1 MTFGLG
7 IRADPEA
14 AGGHDQAAGKQTKS
28 ARFCWCVQQVVCST
42 SSGKSTTH
50 WRKLEERI
58 QRGLGSPCPL
68 LLIGLPSSVITL
80 HEGRAA
86 LAEVM
91 NDREEDS
98 SAD

>member
-1 MTFGLG
+1 MTKRLASKRNPLG
-7 IRADPEA
+7 FAGAFSKSFVAD
-14 AGGHDQAAGKQTKS
+14 K
-28 ARFCWCVQQVVCST
+28 F
-42 SSGKSTTH
+42 GKSTTH